1 MKKLINAMLASLFIF
16 AVLVSVP
23 AYTDY
28 VGNPVFVEDAQWL
41 AAPDVMSTWQ

>member
-1 MKKLINAMLASLFIF
+1 MKRLINVMLASLFIF

-28 VGNPVFVEDAQWL
+28 VGNPVFVENTQGP
-41 AAPDVMSTWQ
+41 AAPNVMGSWQ

>member
-1 MKKLINAMLASLFIF
+1 MKKLTNAMLASLFIF

-28 VGNPVFVEDAQWL
+28 VGNPVFVEDAQGPT
-41 AAPDVMSTWQ
+41 APQVMGSWQ

>member
-1 MKKLINAMLASLFIF
+1 MNGIKKSINAMLASLFIL

-28 VGNPVFVEDAQWL
+28 VGNPVFVEDAQGIQH
-41 AAPDVMSTWQ
+41 PT